1 MTPKPTRAQPP
12 SPGPPTDWIAPTA
25 PRDAWPVATSSPEL
39 AQLRADSVANPAR
52 LFDFLHTAHFRGLEA
67 LAPNT
72 QRAYDSDWRG
82 FVRFCEHAG
91 FKPLP
96 ATPPALEAFIEY
108 SLPYQAHVPYK
119 YLLPEAPRRKCRAS
133 TLERAIAAISAVH
146 EWLQYRNPT
155 NHPDVAHTLRINTR
169 RRSARTPK
177 APLPYSAIERAL
189 PTYGQSLSDL
199 RAKALVTL
207 AFSTMLRRSEL
218 VALEVT
224 DFKPTPDAQDGTIRV
239 RSSKAD
245 QAGHGAER
253 YVSPEARRHLEAWLD
268 AAGLHDGPVFVR
280 LNRNAQPLPKALHP
294 NQVALIVKDLARRA
308 GFGKREINTIAAH
321 STRIGATHAL
331 AEAGTDVLQVQ
342 QDGGWKSP
350 QMPATYLR
358 GQRARSGGMAQWFR
372 ARSSRRAK

>member
-1 MTPKPTRAQPP
+1 MP
-12 SPGPPTDWIAPTA
+12 
-25 PRDAWPVATSSPEL
+25 
-39 AQLRADSVANPAR
+39 
-52 LFDFLHTAHFRGLEA
+52 
-67 LAPNT
+67 
-72 QRAYDSDWRG
+72 
-82 FVRFCEHAG
+82 
-91 FKPLP
+91 
-96 ATPPALEAFIEY
+96 
-108 SLPYQAHVPYK
+108 
-119 YLLPEAPRRKCRAS
+119 
-133 TLERAIAAISAVH
+133 
-146 EWLQYRNPT
+146 
-155 NHPDVAHTLRINTR
+155 
-169 RRSARTPK
+169 
-177 APLPYSAIERAL
+177 
-189 PTYGQSLSDL
+189 DL

-224 DFKPTPDAQDGTIRV
+224 DFKPTPDAQDGTIRL

-268 AAGLHDGPVFVR
+268 ASGIHEGAIFVR
-280 LNRNAQPLPKALHP
+280 LNRNGQPLPKALHP

-308 GFGKREINTIAAH
+308 GFGKREIKTIAAH

-372 ARSSRRAK
+372 ARSPRSGAK